1 MKAVLFRRTA
11 LFVSLMGLL
20 LIGCSHDKRAMK
32 TVTTRAAFEMSCPED
47 ELELIVLAT
56 EGARDLA
63 TQIGA
68 SGCGKKTVYV
78 YLRASDTWVA
88 NTAITPEMEAEERA
102 FEDRQ
107 TRQIRAAEDARR
119 LQQQQSYQRGLSE

>member
-1 MKAVLFRRTA
+1 MKAVPFRGAVLFIA
-11 LFVSLMGLL
+11 LVGLL

-32 TVTTRAAFEMSCPED
+32 TVTTRASFEMSCPED
-47 ELELIVLAT
+47 ELELTVLAT
-56 EGARDLA
+56 EGARNLA

-68 SGCGKKTVYV
+68 TGCDKKAVYV

-88 NTAITPEMEAEERA
+88 NTAITPEIEAEEQA

-107 TRQIRAAEDARR
+107 TRQIQAEEDARR
-119 LQQQQSYQRGLSE
+119 LEQQQSYQRGLSE